1 MRRGGVAHKER
12 AERARE
18 RQEVRITR
26 TSQQQL
32 DILDEKLGV
41 GVGAVRE
48 RRRLTQEINN
58 HVSKSSDKVAT
69 SKSQRRKEKAER
81 HARRKESGN

>member
-1 MRRGGVAHKER
+1 MRKGGIAHKER
-12 AERARE
+12 AERAQA
-18 RQEVRITR
+18 RQEIRACR

-48 RRRLTQEINN
+48 RRRLMQETKRPID
-58 HVSKSSDKVAT
+58 KKLDKVAT
-69 SKSQRRKEKAER
+69 TKSQRRKEKAER
-81 HARRKESGN
+81 HARRQEGGN